1 MDILSV
7 KIGKQMETK
16 LSARKISG
24 VEEGNGE
31 KDLRCKSL
39 FTVCQRR
46 LGLSEDDDTRLE

>member
-1 MDILSV
+1 
-7 KIGKQMETK
+7 METK